1 MSGSMSSVGL
11 GEYFVSHDPMDVL
24 IAFGLGSCLG
34 IGMYDPVARVGGLI
48 HVVLPEQKAGNDS
61 NPAKFVDSGIP
72 LLLKKLQAEGAVE
85 SRLVIKM
92 AGGANMLVSPGL
104 SGTFDIGTRNIQMA
118 HQTLKN
124 LHLKLHTE
132 EVGGQVGRTVR
143 LYVADGRM
151 TVRMMGS
158 QERDLG
164 AVQK

>member
-1 MSGSMSSVGL
+1 MSASMSSVGL
-11 GEYFVSHDPMDVL
+11 GEYCVSRDPTDVL

-34 IGMYDPVARVGGLI
+34 IGMYDPVAKVGGLI

-72 LLLKKLQAEGAVE
+72 ILLKKVLSEGAVE
-85 SRLVIKM
+85 SRLIVRM

-104 SGTFDIGTRNIQMA
+104 SGTFDIGTRNIQA
-118 HQTLKN
+118 ARETLAKMK
-124 LHLKLHTE
+124 LKLQIE

-151 TVRMMGS
+151 TVRMMGA
-158 QERDLG
+158 QERNLG
-164 AVQK
+164 AV